1 MPHDAKRKAVYAGS
15 FDPVTNGHLYMIR
28 EGAALFD
35 ELVLAVGTNPE
46 KRYTFV
52 VEERLAMLQDV
63 VKELGDESANVSV
76 VEMPNVFL
84 VDFAAS
90 LGAGYVLRG
99 IRDERDYTYE
109 RTMRHVNA
117 DMRPEVTT
125 VFLMPPRH
133 LAEVSS
139 SFVKGFV
146 GLEGWEAVA
155 EKYLPAPVRRRLS
168 EKFGPV
174 GSTTLS
180 GRLGRDPA

>member
-1 MPHDAKRKAVYAGS
+1 MSHDAKRKAVYAGS

-46 KRYTFV
+46 KSYTFTAP
-52 VEERLAMLQDV
+52 ERLAMLQDV

-76 VEMPNVFL
+76 VDMPNVFL

-90 LGAGYVLRG
+90 LGAGYILRG
-99 IRDERDYTYE
+99 IRDERDYVFE

-117 DMRPEVTT
+117 DMRAEVTT
-125 VFLMPPRH
+125 VFLMPPRG

-146 GLEGWEAVA
+146 GVEGWEAVV
-155 EKYLPAPVRRRLS
+155 EKYLPAPVRRRLQ
-168 EKFGPV
+168 EKF
-174 GSTTLS
+174 
-180 GRLGRDPA
+180 RRDPA